1 MQKQTE
7 TLLLDKDV
15 LDWIKGEF
23 GDWQGHINE
32 LLRFH
37 MDTSRQREEAFEE
50 QPEPTP
56 APGQGLKLGL

>member
-32 LLRFH
+32 LLRFY

-56 APGQGLKLGL
+56 GQGLKLGR